1 MTFSEKLLT
10 LRRDAGLSQEK
21 LAEALN
27 VSRQAVSRW
36 EQGTAMPDA
45 QNLLFPAS
53 AGCRAPGIYPLSPA
67 LWKHNPQTDQ
77 ADQTKVK
84 KQPLHKTEAVFLY
97 DHIFFRI

>member
-10 LRRDAGLSQEK
+10 LRRDASLSQEK

-45 QNLLFPAS
+45 QYLLFPAS

-67 LWKHNPQTDQ
+67 LRKHNPQTDQ
-77 ADQTKVK
+77 ADQTNVK
-84 KQPLHKTEAVFLY
+84 KTASA
-97 DHIFFRI
+97 